1 MTESK
6 SERVV
11 PYDTGKVKI
20 GCMYQRP
27 SRADMTPEEVRI
39 QRLLLDGSPYSLADR
54 VLYLIFAIVCLLLS
68 YLFSTGH

>member
-1 MTESK
+1 MTEAK
-6 SERVV
+6 PERVV

-27 SRADMTPEEVRI
+27 ARADMTPEEVRI
-39 QRLLLDGSPYSLADR
+39 QRLLLDGSPYSLADK

>member
-39 QRLLLDGSPYSLADR
+39 QRLLLDGSPYTVGDK
-54 VLYLIFAIVCLLLS
+54 AIYTIAAIACILLS